1 MLKISDVFCEN
12 MVIYHKTKLNYIFY
26 EGGHIK
32 IRKKLCFSRKS
43 ALKIGTLVMAGIM
56 TVSSVFV
63 STPKV
68 IYADNA
74 AAANVV
80 TEIPGTVST
89 ESSYNSSFLSIT
101 GFASVNG
108 NVHDRSEYVGTEY
121 YRVIDDE
128 KDFLDAIKDAQSGK
142 VKVMEITKD
151 LDLGYKYLTELLTK
165 DVLRKY
171 NFVREYKRLMRRISL
186 MQLRM
191 LSQEKLR
198 LWKSQRIWILDI
210 SILQSYLQKTFLENT
225 TL

>member
-1 MLKISDVFCEN
+1 MN
-12 MVIYHKTKLNYIFY
+12 
-26 EGGHIK
+26 
-32 IRKKLCFSRKS
+32 KKLRFSRKS
-43 ALKIGTLVMAGIM
+43 ALKLGTLVMAGIM

-171 NFVREYKRLMRRISL
+171 NFVREYKRPSNELTNVNGGFTNPLM
-186 MQLRM
+186 
-191 LSQEKLR
+191 EK
-198 LWKSQRIWILDI
+198 SGV
-210 SILQSYLQKTFLENT
+210 T
-225 TL
+225 